1 MAITRK
7 NMSFILLLLLAAG
20 FCFAATTGSKIQNIP
35 QENIHT
41 IPVLL
46 VEFSDT
52 GFTLNNPSE
61 MFHSQ
66 LNGNGYSNNG
76 VQGCAAEYFNT
87 NFQGTARFEF
97 PIAAQ
102 ISLDTTIA
110 TYGAHSATFNDSD
123 ITGLLLDACAAAQ
136 AQGTDFSQFDPDN
149 NGTIENIAII
159 YAGYS
164 ESEGAAADA
173 IWAHQKSLHDED
185 IAIDGMK
192 VLSYTCTPEL
202 KGNSGREISP
212 IGTFCHE
219 IAHSLGLPDM
229 YDTNSDSEGL
239 STALCG
245 ALSLMDRG
253 NVSGDGNSP
262 PYLTSIEREI
272 LGIGEVE
279 DLVPGKEYTL
289 EPVNLSGKIY
299 RIKCASE
306 GEYYLLE
313 CRHPEGWDKHIGG
326 GGLVVYHI
334 DKSGSVY
341 GGFSCIERWNYNNI
355 NCFAEH
361 PCALAL
367 TASAGDDGKA
377 SPFFPG
383 EGKITSMDSEN
394 TAVRLA
400 DWKGEGT
407 GIALK
412 DISCPNGKVRFRTVE
427 DYFPCSSLP
436 KAMECKV
443 AAYQNDARIEWTSVL
458 PAQDGPQMAW
468 RVRWQEKGAQNYSS
482 TLSDTTMLYIGNLQ
496 PGGQYNVE
504 IRCQSGMQLG
514 QPVSVKVKTP
524 DTTSD
529 FPYIHIGNEEFCIGD
544 KMDLRIMN
552 LPSDC
557 IGVEWK
563 FGGASIS
570 SDILILESS
579 GAAILEAILKYSD
592 GSEEHI
598 YKKITVE

>member
-1 MAITRK
+1 
-7 NMSFILLLLLAAG
+7 
-20 FCFAATTGSKIQNIP
+20 
-35 QENIHT
+35 
-41 IPVLL
+41 
-46 VEFSDT
+46 
-52 GFTLNNPSE
+52 
-61 MFHSQ
+61 
-66 LNGNGYSNNG
+66 
-76 VQGCAAEYFNT
+76 
-87 NFQGTARFEF
+87 
-97 PIAAQ
+97 
-102 ISLDTTIA
+102 
-110 TYGAHSATFNDSD
+110 
-123 ITGLLLDACAAAQ
+123 
-136 AQGTDFSQFDPDN
+136 
-149 NGTIENIAII
+149 
-159 YAGYS
+159 
-164 ESEGAAADA
+164 
-173 IWAHQKSLHDED
+173 
-185 IAIDGMK
+185 
-192 VLSYTCTPEL
+192 
-202 KGNSGREISP
+202 
-212 IGTFCHE
+212 
-219 IAHSLGLPDM
+219 
-229 YDTNSDSEGL
+229 
-239 STALCG
+239 
-245 ALSLMDRG
+245 
-253 NVSGDGNSP
+253 
-262 PYLTSIEREI
+262 
-272 LGIGEVE
+272 
-279 DLVPGKEYTL
+279 
-289 EPVNLSGKIY
+289 
-299 RIKCASE
+299 
-306 GEYYLLE
+306 
-313 CRHPEGWDKHIGG
+313 
-326 GGLVVYHI
+326 VVYHI

-412 DISCPNGKVRFRTVE
+412 DISCSNGKVRFRTVD

-443 AAYQNDARIEWTSVL
+443 AAYQNDARIEWSSVL
-458 PAQDGPQMAW
+458 PAQDGPQMVW
-468 RVRWQEKGAQNYSS
+468 RVRWQEKGAQNYST

-496 PGGQYNVE
+496 PGTQYNVE

-514 QPVSVKVKTP
+514 QPVVIKVKTP

-563 FGGASIS
+563 FGGAGIS

-579 GAAILEAILKYSD
+579 GTAILEAILKYSD